1 MELIIFIAVCFL
13 LYKTVDTSNRKKYL
27 SSEAVHQDRLKI
39 ELYNEKLNSLL
50 VEKSDYISSLDT
62 SFHDEYASLYHKLKK
77 HKVLNK
83 IEFYTTFF
91 KSYEHFQQTIKQKN
105 EKYIQSELLT
115 HKSLFDTIDG
125 KSLDDQQRR
134 AVIVDDIN
142 NLVLAGA
149 GSGKTLTIAAKT
161 KYLVETKNIKP
172 KDILLISFTK
182 KSSDEMQERI
192 AKKLNVDIQVKT
204 FHKLGLDLIVQKYN
218 KRPDIQSNL
227 GHVIDEY
234 FYNTVYKNKKYLYMI
249 VEFFA
254 YYLQIPKMVDDF
266 ESLESYHD
274 YQMSLDYETLMSKAS
289 VSGYINQNKVD
300 MRNDKET
307 LKRERVK
314 SFEELMIANFLFLN
328 GVKYDY
334 ERDYPYASPDKT
346 KKRYCPDFYLSD
358 YDIYIEH
365 FGVNEAGQ
373 CPQYSDIESEKYQQ
387 DMTWK
392 RAFHNEHQTTLI
404 ETYSYMNSKGQLM
417 DKLDKLL
424 KEHGVKYKPV
434 DRKEVFE
441 SVFNYK
447 ENRYLNDF
455 KKLISTFIHLFKS
468 MGYKGQDFITID
480 KLADSEEKDFL
491 KIRSKLFFRIVRPIH
506 EHYQRHLKEQ
516 GYIDFN
522 DMINMATHIVSA
534 GEVAL
539 HYKYIIIDEYQD
551 ISQSRYKLIKAI
563 KDRTGAKLLC
573 VGDDWQSI
581 YRFAGS
587 DISLFSEFERYFGKY
602 ELNKIEKTYRN
613 SQELID
619 IAGSFVMSN
628 KMQLK
633 KNLKSDKSKTNPIE
647 IIGHS
652 ANKIKGLEYTIQKI
666 IDEFGLNTDILLI
679 GRNNFDINFL
689 SSSELF
695 QVKSDNKGI
704 SISYKKY
711 PSLKI
716 SFMSAHRSKG
726 IEAANVIIVNG
737 ENDKLGFPNKISDDP
752 VLSYVLTKL
761 DPFDHAEERRL
772 FYVALTRTK
781 NKTYILSSNMNESI
795 FVKELMTKQNIRMNK
810 TNLENT
816 THERLA
822 CPKCLVGVLTE
833 RRAIHSKKQFVG
845 CSNYPNCDYTLPSTT
860 ALTDHKKCTC
870 GGYLIKRTGQYG
882 NFYGCSNYPVCKRKM
897 KA

>member
-1 MELIIFIAVCFL
+1 MEIIIFIAVCLL
-13 LYKTVDTSNRKKYL
+13 LYKTVDTGKKNMYL
-27 SSEAVHQDRLKI
+27 SSEAVHQDRLRI
-39 ELYNEKLNSLL
+39 ELYHEKLNALL
-50 VEKSDYISSLDT
+50 VENNQYITTRDT
-62 SFHDEYASLYHKLKK
+62 LFYGEYASLYHKLKK
-77 HKVLNK
+77 HKILNK
-83 IEFYTTFF
+83 IELYTNFF
-91 KSYEHFQQTIKQKN
+91 ESYEYFHHTIKQKN
-105 EKYIQSELLT
+105 EKYIQSELIT
-115 HKSLFDTIDG
+115 HKALFDTIDG

-161 KYLVETKNIKP
+161 KYLVETKHINP

-192 AKKLNVDIQVKT
+192 AIKLTIDIQVKT
-204 FHKLGLDLIVQKYN
+204 FHKLGLDLIVQKYH

-227 GHVIDEY
+227 GPIIEAY
-234 FYNTVYKNKKYLYMI
+234 FNNTVYKNKKYLYMI

-254 YYLQIPKMVDDF
+254 YYLQIPKAIDDF

-274 YQMSLDYETLMSKAS
+274 YQMSLDYETLRSKAS
-289 VSGYINQNKVD
+289 VTGYINQNNVD
-300 MRNDKET
+300 IRKDKET

-314 SFEELMIANFLFLN
+314 SYGELTIANFLFLN

-334 ERDYPYASPDKT
+334 ERVYPYASPDST
-346 KKRYCPDFYLSD
+346 KKRYCPAFYLRD

-365 FGVNEAGQ
+365 FAVNEAGQ

-387 DMTWK
+387 DMIWK
-392 RAFHNEHQTTLI
+392 RAFHKEYQTTLI

-417 DKLDKLL
+417 EELNQLL
-424 KEHGVKYKPV
+424 KTHGVKYKPI
-434 DRKEVFE
+434 DRKQVFE
-441 SVFNYK
+441 SVCNDK
-447 ENRYLNDF
+447 ENRYLNEF
-455 KKLISTFIHLFKS
+455 KKLIGTFIHLFKS
-468 MGYKGQDFITID
+468 MGYNGQDFITID
-480 KLADSEEKDFL
+480 KLADFEEKDFL

-506 EHYQRHLKEQ
+506 EQYQTYLKEQ
-516 GYIDFN
+516 GGIDFN
-522 DMINMATHIVSA
+522 DMINMATHIVSKD
-534 GEVAL
+534 EVPL

-563 KDRTGAKLLC
+563 KDKTGAKLLC

-587 DISLFSEFERYFGKY
+587 DISLFSDFESYYGKY

-619 IAGSFVMSN
+619 SAGSFVMSN

-633 KNLKSDKSKTNPIE
+633 KSLKSDKSKKNPIE

-652 ANKIKGLEYTIQKI
+652 GNKIKALDYALQKI
-666 IDEFGLNTDILLI
+666 VDEFGLNTDILLI

-695 QVKSDNKGI
+695 QMKSDNNGTTI
-704 SISYKKY
+704 CYKKY

-716 SFMSAHRSKG
+716 AFMSAHRSKG
-726 IEAANVIIVNG
+726 IEATNVIIVNG

-772 FYVALTRTK
+772 FYVALTRTM
-781 NKTYILSSNMNESI
+781 NKTYILSTNMNESI
-795 FVKELMTKQNIRMNK
+795 FVKELMTKQNIRVNK

-822 CPKCLVGVLTE
+822 CPKCLTGVLTE
-833 RRAIHSKKQFVG
+833 RRATRNQKLFVG
-845 CSNYPNCDYTLPSTT
+845 CSNYPNCDYTLLSTT
-860 ALTDHKKCTC
+860 VLTDHKKCSC

-882 NFYGCSNYPVCKRKM
+882 NFYGCSNYPVCTQKM